1 MPESRTFQN
10 PKRVQKALAA
20 LSAALGDAAAQEVE
34 ALALL
39 AADPDELV
47 AAFERAAPAL
57 TGLSL
62 EEGRLARL
70 AELFEASELPP
81 RWLAARPGLLRWLF
95 GCRLLVREKPKEVY
109 RRQAAVAATLG
120 HRRGQDPFLRALR
133 RYQDREL
140 LRIAY
145 RDLVL
150 GAPAAQIGRE
160 LAALAEALIAS
171 AADAITAS
179 LIARHGE
186 PPEPGFCV
194 LGMGKLGGE
203 DLNFSSDVDLIY
215 LYRQEGVTRG
225 GAQAAIPA
233 VQLYTRIAE
242 ALTRALSSVTPEGS
256 CYRVDLN
263 LRPQGRGGPIV
274 LSLPQTVGYYE
285 SQGRTWERAA
295 LLKARVVAGDA
306 ALGAELLDALHPFVW
321 RRSLDL
327 SAVDALRDLK
337 AQIDLRGKA
346 TPHDVKLGPGG
357 IREVEFF
364 AAALQLIHGGKN
376 PELRERNTSRALR
389 RLEQAGL
396 LAATDADALEE
407 AYLFLRRV
415 ENRLQAV
422 AERQTHL
429 LPEEPLERQR
439 LARSMGRR
447 TWAELQ
453 AELTR
458 HRRVV
463 EQAFSTLLGRT
474 ARDEVPDEP
483 LLALALDLDA
493 PLDKRIHAL
502 EERGF
507 AQPDRALAALERLSR
522 VPASPFS
529 SGPDSLQGL
538 KLLSEV
544 ARTADPDQAL
554 QHFADFVAR
563 LSSPH
568 GYLSLLAGH
577 PLAARRLLNL
587 FGQSDYLSRSF
598 LRHPEL
604 LDTLVQP
611 SGGERAK
618 SPGRIREELVQRARR
633 AADPEERLAA
643 LRRYKNEEVLRI
655 GLSDIQ
661 DELSVPEVAAQLTA
675 LADGAIDEALFLAES
690 EVRERFGEPSRD
702 GGRDSLAVLGMGKLG
717 GRELG
722 YHSDLDLIFLYSGD
736 GQRETAGGSKGKV
749 SHHEYFA
756 RIAQRLMAFLQMQFR
771 EGYLY
776 RIDARLRPSGNQ
788 GALVVSAAAFL
799 EHHDRH
805 AQLWERQALIKGRG
819 AAGEL
824 GLLEALRPELDR
836 LVYQRPLPEGAAA
849 EIDRLRGRME
859 REVAK
864 ETAEELNLKA
874 GHGGLVDVEFAVQ
887 YLQLRHG
894 GRLPAARCTG
904 TLEALA
910 ALAAEGAVP
919 PQDADRLRRGYL
931 FHRRV
936 ENRLRLIHGHA
947 LSNLPARGRPLQL
960 LARRLGY
967 LGTNA
972 GAQFLDE
979 YRSYAAQVREVYASV
994 LR

>member
-1 MPESRTFQN
+1 
-10 PKRVQKALAA
+10 
-20 LSAALGDAAAQEVE
+20 VE
-34 ALALL
+34 ALAAP
-39 AADPDELV
+39 AADPDALV
-47 AAFERAAPAL
+47 AAFEKAAPAL
-57 TGLSL
+57 AGLPL
-62 EEGRLARL
+62 HPDRLARL
-70 AELFEASELPP
+70 AALFEASELPP
-81 RWLAARPGLLRWLF
+81 RLLAARPGLARWLL
-95 GCRLLVREKPKEVY
+95 GCRPLTEEKPPEVY
-109 RRQAAVAATLG
+109 RRQARVAALAG
-120 HRRGQDPFLRALR
+120 HRRGQDAFLRALR
-133 RYQDREL
+133 RYKGREL

-145 RDLVL
+145 RDLAL
-150 GAPAAQIGRE
+150 GAPGPQIGRE
-160 LAALAEALIAS
+160 LASLAQALIAG
-171 AADAITAS
+171 AADAILSSMA
-179 LIARHGE
+179 ARFGE
-186 PPEPGFCV
+186 PPQPGFCV

-215 LYRQEGVTRG
+215 LYRQDGLTAG
-225 GAQAAIPA
+225 GTEAPIPA
-233 VQLYTRIAE
+233 AQLYTRAAE
-242 ALTRALSSVTPEGS
+242 ALTRALSSVTPDGF

-263 LRPQGRGGPIV
+263 LRPHGRGGPIL
-274 LSLPQTVGYYE
+274 LSLPQMLGYYE
-285 SQGRTWERAA
+285 SHGRTWERSA
-295 LLKARVVAGDA
+295 LVKTRVVAGDA
-306 ALGAELLDALHPFVW
+306 ALGEELLHALQPFVW

-337 AQIDLRGKA
+337 AQIDLRGQA
-346 TPHDVKLGPGG
+346 TPDDVKLGPGG

-364 AAALQLIHGGKN
+364 ASALQLIHGGKN
-376 PELRERNTSRALR
+376 PALRERGTTRALR

-422 AERQTHL
+422 ADRQTHL
-429 LPEEPLERQR
+429 LPEEPAERRR
-439 LARSMGRR
+439 LARSMGRAG
-447 TWAELQ
+447 WEELHAEL
-453 AELTR
+453 AR

-463 EQAFSTLLGRT
+463 QDAFSTLLGRT
-474 ARDEVPDEP
+474 ARGEVPDEP
-483 LLALALDLDA
+483 LLALALDPDA
-493 PLDKRIHAL
+493 PVDGRLQAL
-502 EERGF
+502 QARGF
-507 AQPDRALAALERLSR
+507 ALPDRALAALERLSR
-522 VPASPFS
+522 VPESPFS
-529 SGPDSLQGL
+529 AAPGSLQGL
-538 KLLSEV
+538 RLLSEV

-554 QHFADFVAR
+554 QHFTDFVAR

-568 GYLSLLAGH
+568 GYLSLLAEH

-587 FGQSDYLSRSF
+587 FGQSDYLSRFF

-611 SGGERAK
+611 ADERLK
-618 SPGRIREELVQRARR
+618 PPERIRQELFQRARR
-633 AADPEERLAA
+633 AEDPEERLAA

-655 GLSDIQ
+655 GLADIH
-661 DELSVPEVAAQLTA
+661 DELEVPEVAAQLTA
-675 LADGAIDEALFLAES
+675 LADGALDEALFLAEA
-690 EVRERFGEPSRD
+690 EARERFGEPVRD

-736 GQRETAGGSKGKV
+736 GQQETSGGSRGKI

-756 RIAQRLMAFLQMQFR
+756 RIAQRLLAFLQMQFR

-776 RIDARLRPSGNQ
+776 RIDTRLRPSGNQ

-819 AAGEL
+819 AAGDV
-824 GLLEALRPELDR
+824 GLVEALRPELER
-836 LVYQRPLPEGAAA
+836 LIYERPLPANAAA

-859 REVAK
+859 REVAR

-894 GRLPAARCTG
+894 GRLRAARRTG
-904 TLEALA
+904 TLDALA
-910 ALAAEGAVP
+910 ALEADGALRP
-919 PQDADRLRRGYL
+919 ADADRLRRGYL

-947 LSNLPARGRPLQL
+947 LSNLPTSGRPLQL

-967 LGTNA
+967 LGQDA
-972 GAQFLDE
+972 GAAFLDE
-979 YRSYAAQVREVYASV
+979 HRSYAAQVREVYAAV